1 MTVAGALQ
9 QELQQVEAS
18 VRRRRG
24 EQARR
29 RGASTSTASPPS
41 PGRRRRGQN
50 KVAEGEGEIL
60 CC

>member
-1 MTVAGALQ
+1 MTVAGPLEQQLQ
-9 QELQQVEAS
+9 QLEDSIQ
-18 VRRRRG
+18 RRRG

-41 PGRRRRGQN
+41 PGRRSRGQN
-50 KVAEGEGEIL
+50 KVAEGEEIL

>member
-1 MTVAGALQ
+1 MTVTGPLK

-41 PGRRRRGQN
+41 PGRRSRGQN
-50 KVAEGEGEIL
+50 KVEEGEIL

>member
-1 MTVAGALQ
+1 MTVAGPLK

-29 RGASTSTASPPS
+29 RGASTSAASPPS
-41 PGRRRRGQN
+41 PGRRSKGQ
-50 KVAEGEGEIL
+50 KVAEGEIL
-60 CC
+60 C

>member
-1 MTVAGALQ
+1 MTVAGPLK

-41 PGRRRRGQN
+41 PGRRSRGQY
-50 KVAEGEGEIL
+50 KVAEEEEKL
-60 CC
+60 C

>member
-1 MTVAGALQ
+1 MTVAGPLK

-41 PGRRRRGQN
+41 PGRRSKGQ
-50 KVAEGEGEIL
+50 KVAEGEIL
-60 CC
+60 C

>member
-1 MTVAGALQ
+1 MTVAGPLK

-41 PGRRRRGQN
+41 PGRRSRGQR
-50 KVAEGEGEIL
+50 VAEEVIL
-60 CC
+60 SC